1 MRPAN
6 LYSKWPKCYAKDA
19 EILKLKDQLAELKKQ
34 QAVWEEKESLCKS
47 FEIILRYGKNRNT
60 NI

>member
-1 MRPAN
+1 MA
-6 LYSKWPKCYAKDA
+6 PKCYAKDA

-47 FEIILRYGKNRNT
+47 FLKLFSDMERIVTQIYDYIL
-60 NI
+60 